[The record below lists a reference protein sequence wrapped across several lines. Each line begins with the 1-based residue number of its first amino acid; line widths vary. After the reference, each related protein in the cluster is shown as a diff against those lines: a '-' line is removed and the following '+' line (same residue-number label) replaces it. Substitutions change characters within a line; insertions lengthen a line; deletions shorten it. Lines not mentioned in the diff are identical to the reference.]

1 MGGIGSGIRRKNQ
14 KRSIIQ
20 IDRLEYLTI
29 TESLIKD
36 GRDPSTVNSLEVSI
50 SGVISKVVKVK
61 VAKQPRHF
69 GGYQY
74 FFHCPNCDRPC
85 RKLRIYHENIICQR
99 CLSRS
104 RCRYSSQRMGRLGLA
119 KERLR
124 DLLGKL
130 GLGTES
136 AYVDY
141 VEQHAFFGGLQMPE
155 KPPRMRWT
163 TYSRLSEEWATSARI
178 VAAAH
183 YRQVPRELKGSPMY
197 FF

>member
-1 MGGIGSGIRRKNQ
+1 
-14 KRSIIQ
+14 
-20 IDRLEYLTI
+20 
-29 TESLIKD
+29 
-36 GRDPSTVNSLEVSI
+36 
-50 SGVISKVVKVK
+50 
-61 VAKQPRHF
+61 
-69 GGYQY
+69 
-74 FFHCPNCDRPC
+74 
-85 RKLRIYHENIICQR
+85 
-99 CLSRS
+99 
-104 RCRYSSQRMGRLGLA
+104 MGRLGLA

>member
-20 IDRLEYLTI
+20 IDRLDYITI
-29 TESLIKD
+29 TEILIKA
-36 GRDPSTVNSLEVSI
+36 GGDPSKVTSLKVSL

-74 FFHCPNCDRPC
+74 FFRCPNCDRPC
-85 RKLRIYHENIICQR
+85 TKLRIYHEHIVCQR
-99 CLSRS
+99 CLSRTM
-104 RCRYSSQRMGRLGLA
+104 CRYSSQRMGKLGLA

-130 GLGTES
+130 GLSTEL

-141 VEQHAFFGGLQMPE
+141 VERHAFFGGLQMPD

-163 TYSRLSEEWATSARI
+163 TYSRLSEEWATSACI

-183 YRQVPRELKGSPMY
+183 YRQVPRELKGRC